1 MDAMS
6 PVIKAGGDRRIM
18 VALADSPLMNEV
30 FKKGL
35 QLAHHGDT
43 IVLLTLGD
51 EIAKRDGHSGH
62 LTPQQIEEKLKKDF
76 GPTITANGQNFE
88 VVSHEASKKV
98 QEVIS
103 KMVEK
108 KKITDLVVGYNK
120 SRKFGGSIAADCVA
134 SCACDVTV
142 VKLEDRKC

>member
-1 MDAMS
+1 MAVLS
-6 PVIKAGGDRRIM
+6 PNIKAAGDRRIM
-18 VALADSPLMNEV
+18 VCLADSPLLNAV

-51 EIAKRDGHSGH
+51 ELAKRDGHSGH
-62 LTPQQIEEKLKKDF
+62 LTPEQIEEKLKKDF
-76 GPTITANGQNFE
+76 GPTVTANGQSFE
-88 VVSHEASKKV
+88 VVGHEASKKV
-98 QEVIS
+98 QEVIA
-103 KMVEK
+103 KIVEK

-142 VKLEDRKC
+142 VKLEDRKV